1 MPLRVLEHNITAEQA
16 FGCSSTLVE
25 VAADGH
31 IVDASI
37 FGGVFQMAALIIGL
51 VYTFFI
57 VRYWDFLRYFI
68 VSNMGFHIANREK
81 SHINPAEQ
89 RNIEVVMIILGV
101 LLLAL
106 SAVRA
111 CGLYFPHLLEGID
124 GSNVI
129 WVIGGLAAV
138 ALSAVIAFQYGMTML
153 VATVCD
159 RMDIGGG
166 IVGTKLLYMA
176 VGFVTII
183 PFVLLFLLS
192 APIPTKIGAIGAI
205 ICMSISTIIFIKES
219 FLFFVSQKISILH
232 WILYLCALEIFPLS
246 LILAPI
252 VR

>member
-1 MPLRVLEHNITAEQA
+1 
-16 FGCSSTLVE
+16 
-25 VAADGH
+25 
-31 IVDASI
+31 
-37 FGGVFQMAALIIGL
+37 
-51 VYTFFI
+51 
-57 VRYWDFLRYFI
+57 
-68 VSNMGFHIANREK
+68 
-81 SHINPAEQ
+81 
-89 RNIEVVMIILGV
+89 
-101 LLLAL
+101 
-106 SAVRA
+106 
-111 CGLYFPHLLEGID
+111 
-124 GSNVI
+124 
-129 WVIGGLAAV
+129 
-138 ALSAVIAFQYGMTML
+138 MTML

-183 PFVLLFLLS
+183 PFGLLFLLS

>member
-1 MPLRVLEHNITAEQA
+1 MPLQVLNHNITAEQA
-16 FGCSSTLVE
+16 FGSSSSLIE
-25 VAADGH
+25 AAAEGAA
-31 IVDASI
+31 VDASI
-37 FGGVFQMAALIIGL
+37 FSGPFQVAALLIGL

-68 VSNMGFHIANREK
+68 ISTAGFHIANREK

-101 LLLAL
+101 LLLSL

-124 GSNVI
+124 SSSVI
-129 WVIGGLAAV
+129 WVVGGVAAV
-138 ALSAVIAFQYGMTML
+138 ALAAVIAFQYGATML
-153 VATVCD
+153 VAAVCD
-159 RMDIGGG
+159 RVDVGSG

-176 VGFVTII
+176 VGFVTVI
-183 PFVLLFLLS
+183 PFGLLFLLS
-192 APIPTKIGAIGAI
+192 APTPAMVGAIGAI
-205 ICMSISTIIFIKES
+205 ICMSIATIIFIKES

>member
-1 MPLRVLEHNITAEQA
+1 MPLTVLNHNITAEQA

-25 VAADGH
+25 AAAGDNM
-31 IVDASI
+31 VDASV
-37 FGGVFQMAALIIGL
+37 FGAPFQVAALLIGL

-68 VSNMGFHIANREK
+68 VSTAGFHMPNRDK
-81 SHINPAEQ
+81 AHINPAEQ

-111 CGLYFPHLLEGID
+111 CGLYFPHLLEGIA

-129 WVIGGLAAV
+129 WVVGGVAAV
-138 ALSAVIAFQYGMTML
+138 ALSAVIAYQYGVTML
-153 VATVCD
+153 VSAVCD
-159 RMDIGGG
+159 RIDIGSG

-176 VGFVTII
+176 VGFVTVI
-183 PFVLLFLLS
+183 PFGLLFLLS
-192 APIPTKIGAIGAI
+192 PVTPATMGLIGAI
-205 ICMSISTIIFIKES
+205 ICISIATIIFIKES

-246 LILAPI
+246 LFLAPI
-252 VR
+252 LR